1 MPSRTHSTPADPS
14 TAVSEFINT
23 LREPTKTETQ
33 LLRAAILESDSAVSE
48 GVKWNAPSYKTN
60 EYFATT
66 NLRTKTGVGLVLHFG
81 AKVRTVDAGKDTI
94 TDPTGLLKWV
104 AKDRAT
110 IEFKDAK
117 DIEAKRSGLQAI
129 VRQWI
134 GYV

>member
-1 MPSRTHSTPADPS
+1 MPSRTHSAPADPA
-14 TAVSEFINT
+14 TAVSEFINA
-23 LREPTKTETQ
+23 LMEPTKTETQ

-48 GVKWNAPSYKTN
+48 GVKWNAPSYRTN

-81 AKVRTVDAGKDTI
+81 AKVRAVDAGKDTI

-117 DIEAKRSGLQAI
+117 DIEAKRSELQAI